1 MNFLDG
7 RRRGWWASGAG
18 QSEENEMVDKMFN
31 VKQNKRGSYGF
42 LNTISTFVSCFRFSL
57 VTHTSTKQ
65 QLFEFHIL
73 ALKNFHSCS

>member
-1 MNFLDG
+1 MDG
-7 RRRGWWASGAG
+7 RRLLSASAAAGGASGAG
-18 QSEENEMVDKMFN
+18 QGEENEMVDKMFN

-73 ALKNFHSCS
+73 A

>member
-18 QSEENEMVDKMFN
+18 QGEENEMVDKMFN

-42 LNTISTFVSCFRFSL
+42 LNTISTFVSCFRSSL
-57 VTHTSTKQ
+57 IPQ
-65 QLFEFHIL
+65 QSS
-73 ALKNFHSCS
+73 NCSSFIY

>member
-18 QSEENEMVDKMFN
+18 QGEENEMVDKMFN

-42 LNTISTFVSCFRFSL
+42 LNTISTSL
-57 VTHTSTKQ
+57 IPQ
-65 QLFEFHIL
+65 QSS
-73 ALKNFHSCS
+73 NCSSFIY